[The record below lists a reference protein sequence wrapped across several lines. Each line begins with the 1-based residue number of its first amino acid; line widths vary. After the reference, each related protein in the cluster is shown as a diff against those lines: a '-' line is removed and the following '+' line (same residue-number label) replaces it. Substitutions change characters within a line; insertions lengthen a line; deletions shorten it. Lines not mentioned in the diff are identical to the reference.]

1 MIWLGLGIV
10 GVLVLLFGVKPMVQ
24 YFQGVPVT
32 APFARGF
39 DRELPV
45 FRRPLWFLSFG
56 LVVGVG
62 AAAFFTVTGPPHAWS
77 DAPAEGATL
86 TASDGAGSPPPPNRA
101 AVAPRSNEREPE
113 ANRKASVAALKPDS
127 SPSSMDSPNARG
139 TEAKP
144 AAQPEPEPQP
154 EPESEDRASTKR
166 DSPEARAEGQASA
179 PAGSVTH
186 EGPVAV
192 EQAEAARGMPTRE
205 LRVHFHSEVQTV
217 SPASMGPDF
226 DADLLFFHAH
236 PDDESLDYGLL
247 MARAARAGKKIV
259 TVLFTDGE
267 SGYDRYPSR
276 PVNEEYPDT
285 ALDGRRLANTRVNEA
300 ERALSVL
307 GSDLYVRLGLPNHPY
322 GSITEELD
330 LGEVLEAWGG
340 EQALA
345 ERVTGLIRR
354 YSPDVVV
361 SPPGPSEASEHFEHE
376 AVGHIVAKAVEQ
388 LADTGGRSLGG
399 YLVASDPDHRSLYE
413 KLFDVQATHVVR
425 ERELA
430 VNAGAGQAETDTV
443 NLRAIQ
449 LAALRQH
456 VTQLDASVV
465 GVKSRS
471 TRSRETYAPLVWKL
485 PGTLTDWL
493 SEAVLQAGG

>member
-1 MIWLGLGIV
+1 
-10 GVLVLLFGVKPMVQ
+10 
-24 YFQGVPVT
+24 
-32 APFARGF
+32 
-39 DRELPV
+39 
-45 FRRPLWFLSFG
+45 
-56 LVVGVG
+56 
-62 AAAFFTVTGPPHAWS
+62 
-77 DAPAEGATL
+77 
-86 TASDGAGSPPPPNRA
+86 
-101 AVAPRSNEREPE
+101 
-113 ANRKASVAALKPDS
+113 
-127 SPSSMDSPNARG
+127 
-139 TEAKP
+139 
-144 AAQPEPEPQP
+144 
-154 EPESEDRASTKR
+154 
-166 DSPEARAEGQASA
+166 
-179 PAGSVTH
+179 
-186 EGPVAV
+186 
-192 EQAEAARGMPTRE
+192 
-205 LRVHFHSEVQTV
+205 
-217 SPASMGPDF
+217 MGPDF

-276 PVNEEYPDT
+276 PVNEEYPDE
-285 ALDGRRLANTRVNEA
+285 ALVGGRLANRRVDEA
-300 ERALSVL
+300 RRALSVL
-307 GSDLYVRLGLPNHPY
+307 GSDLYVRLGLQNHPY
-322 GSITEELD
+322 GSITEELS

-340 EQALA
+340 EQALV

-354 YSPDVVV
+354 YSPDIVV

-376 AVGHIVAKAVEQ
+376 AVGHIVAKAVERFE
-388 LADTGGRSLGG
+388 DTGERTLGG

-413 KLFDVQATHVVR
+413 KLFDVQATHVVGKR
-425 ERELA
+425 DLA
-430 VNAGAGQAETDTV
+430 VNARAGQAERETV

-471 TRSRETYAPLVWKL
+471 TRSRETYAPLLWTL